1 MYMICT
7 QNLWNIVFSKWV
19 HSKDLCYQAR
29 KMTLFNIYLWNPT
42 VHWYMLILQVFFNFQ
57 NKYVPYEPQD
67 TNLIRSD
74 MTNKHKRPHTFVYCI
89 ITACSSVLNII
100 LRTCKYISFSANW
113 IQRGSNALIHSKR
126 YFFAKKIFISF
137 NHAIFSCFS

>member
-1 MYMICT
+1 MEYSFFKMSP
-7 QNLWNIVFSKWV
+7 LEKW
-19 HSKDLCYQAR
+19 HCSISI
-29 KMTLFNIYLWNPT
+29 FG
-42 VHWYMLILQVFFNFQ
+42 ILQSIDTCWFCKFFFNFQ

-126 YFFAKKIFISF
+126 YFFSKKSLFRLITLYFPASANWF
-137 NHAIFSCFS
+137 YGTCSKLPQSLG

>member
-1 MYMICT
+1 MSPLEMESY
-7 QNLWNIVFSKWV
+7 
-19 HSKDLCYQAR
+19 
-29 KMTLFNIYLWNPT
+29 NP
-42 VHWYMLILQVFFNFQ
+42 LIHVDSASFFFNFQ

-100 LRTCKYISFSANW
+100 LRTCKYISFSAN
-113 IQRGSNALIHSKR
+113 
-126 YFFAKKIFISF
+126 
-137 NHAIFSCFS
+137 